1 MPAYRITAPRD
12 MGKIC
17 QGFEFTINSPSSDP
31 SHEIK
36 DYLNRMGYEKEAQQY
51 WSSGNWKVEKLG

>member
-1 MPAYRITAPRD
+1 